1 MCGIFALINN
11 THNDEDITAAFNK
24 GKHRGPESSSI
35 IKATVDANVIFG
47 FNRLSINGFNDTNSN
62 QPLIYN
68 DCALICNGEIYNFK
82 QLYHEMDIKPNTK
95 SDCEVIIHCYTKY
108 GILHTLQLL
117 DGVFSFVLMDYKRN
131 VMYIARDTYGVR
143 PLFIGHYKDSDNNS
157 HYAFTSVMKQ
167 IVKLD
172 TEENNYFIKQFLPG
186 HLIKFTKNEEQTSYI
201 MSPYQ
206 KFSSANSFT
215 NLTIKRDLDVY
226 SIIRSTLEF
235 AVKKRVFNCERDIA
249 CLLSGGLDSS
259 LISALVSKYYKQ
271 KFPNRKLHTWSIGL
285 PGSLDLAY
293 ADKVAKHICSNHHS
307 VIINEEELIEAIEKV
322 IYHIESYDTT
332 SVRASVPNWLISK
345 HIKEYENKVD
355 AKVIFN
361 GDGSDEVSGGYL
373 YFHYIKDPLLFDKEC
388 RRLLNNIHY
397 FDVLRSDRSISS
409 HGLEARTP
417 FLDRNFVQSYL
428 SIPPRIRCHTV
439 NNLCE
444 KYLIRTAFDDGELLP
459 KEVLWR
465 TKEAFSDGV
474 STQENSWHNIIK
486 TYVKNTIFA
495 GENFPDTDEEII
507 DSLVKKHNLYYN
519 KPKTLEQLFYRL
531 IFEKYFPN
539 KSNTIPYFWMP
550 KYVNTNDASARSL
563 NIYNIRNKKQ

>member
-11 THNDEDITAAFNK
+11 THNDADIQSAFNK
-24 GKHRGPESSSI
+24 GKHRGPETSSI
-35 IKATVDANVIFG
+35 IKATVDSKVIFG
-47 FNRLSINGFNDTNSN
+47 FNRLSINGYNDSSSN
-62 QPLIYN
+62 QPLVYE
-68 DCALICNGEIYNFK
+68 DCALICNGEIYNYK
-82 QLYHEMDIKPNTK
+82 QLYHEMKIKPNTK

-108 GILHTLQLL
+108 GILHTLQML
-117 DGVFSFVLMDYKRN
+117 DGVFSFILMDYKRN
-131 VMYIARDTYGVR
+131 IIYIARDTYGVR
-143 PLFIGHYKDSDNNS
+143 PMFIGQYKDSDNKN
-157 HYAFTSVMKQ
+157 HFAFTSVMKQ

-172 TEENNYFIKQFLPG
+172 TEENKYFIKQFLPG
-186 HLIKFTKNEEQTSYI
+186 HLIKFAKNKDHSSYN

-215 NLTIKRDLDVY
+215 NLTIRRDLDVY
-226 SIIRSTLEF
+226 SLIRNTFEF
-235 AVKKRVFNCERDIA
+235 AVKKRVYNCERDIA

-259 LISALVSKYYKQ
+259 LVAALVSKYYKQ
-271 KFPNRKLHTWSIGL
+271 KYPNRKLHTWSIGL
-285 PGSLDLAY
+285 PGSLDLINAE
-293 ADKVAKHICSNHHS
+293 KVAKHICSHHHS
-307 VIINEEELIEAIEKV
+307 IVINEEELIESIDKV

-345 HIKEYENKVD
+345 HIKDFEKTVD

-361 GDGSDEVSGGYL
+361 GDGSDELTGGYL
-373 YFHYIKDPLLFDKEC
+373 YFHYIKDPNLFDKEC

-428 SIPPRIRCHTV
+428 SIPPNIRCHTIK
-439 NNLCE
+439 NLCE
-444 KYLIRTAFDDGELLP
+444 KFLLRTSFDDGELLP
-459 KEVLWR
+459 RDVLWR

-486 TYVKNTIFA
+486 KYVKDKIFK
-495 GENFPDTDEEII
+495 GDNFPDNDQDII
-507 DSLVKKHNLYYN
+507 ESFVEKHNLHHN
-519 KPKTLEQLFYRL
+519 KPTTLEQLFYRL
-531 IFEKYFPN
+531 IFEKYYPN

-550 KYVNTNDASARSL
+550 KYVNATDASARSL
-563 NIYNIRNKKQ
+563 NIYNVRNKQ

>member
-11 THNDEDITAAFNK
+11 THDDELIRTAFNK
-24 GKHRGPESSSI
+24 GKHRGPETSSI
-35 IKATVDANVIFG
+35 IKATVDSKIIFG
-47 FNRLSINGFNDTNSN
+47 FNRLSINGYNDSNSN
-62 QPLIYN
+62 QPLVYN
-68 DCALICNGEIYNFK
+68 DCALICNGEIYNYK
-82 QLYHEMDIKPNTK
+82 QLYHEMGIKGNTK

-117 DGVFSFVLMDYKRN
+117 DGVYSFVLMDYKRN
-131 VMYIARDTYGVR
+131 VIYIARDTYGVR
-143 PLFIGHYKDSDNNS
+143 PMFIGQYKDSDNNN

-172 TEENNYFIKQFLPG
+172 TDDNKYFIKQFLPG
-186 HLIKFTKNEEQTSYI
+186 HLVKFSKNTEHTSYV
-201 MSPYQ
+201 MSQYQ
-206 KFSSANSFT
+206 KFSCANSFT
-215 NLTIKRDLDVY
+215 NLTIRRDVDIY
-226 SIIRSTLEF
+226 SLIRSTLEF
-235 AVKKRVFNCERDIA
+235 AVKKRVYNCDRDIA

-259 LISALVSKYYKQ
+259 LIAALVSKYYKQ

-285 PGSLDLAY
+285 PGSLDLMY
-293 ADKVAKHICSNHHS
+293 AEKVAKHIGTHHHS
-307 VIINEEELIEAIEKV
+307 IVVNEEELIDSIDKV

-345 HIKEYENKVD
+345 HIKEFETHVD

-361 GDGSDEVSGGYL
+361 GDGSDEVTGGYL

-388 RRLLNNIHY
+388 RRLLSNIHL
-397 FDVLRSDRSISS
+397 FDVLRSDRSIAS

-428 SIPPRIRCHTV
+428 SIDPRTRCHTSK
-439 NNLCE
+439 NLCE
-444 KYLIRTAFDDGELLP
+444 KFLLRSAFDDGELLP

-486 TYVKNTIFA
+486 TYVKNKIFV
-495 GENFPDTDEEII
+495 GDNFPDNDKDII
-507 DSLVKKHNLYYN
+507 DSLVKKHNLEHN
-519 KPKTLEQLFYRL
+519 KPTTLEQLFYRL

-550 KYVNTNDASARSL
+550 KYVSASDASARSL
-563 NIYNIRNKKQ
+563 QIYNIRNQKQ

>member
-11 THNDEDITAAFNK
+11 THNDDIIQSAFNK
-24 GKHRGPESSSI
+24 GKHRGPENSSI
-35 IKATVDANVIFG
+35 IKATVDSKIIFG
-47 FNRLSINGFNDTNSN
+47 FNRLSINGYNDTNSN

-68 DCALICNGEIYNFK
+68 DCALICNGEIYNYK
-82 QLYHEMDIKPNTK
+82 QLYHEMNINPNTR
-95 SDCEVIIHCYTKY
+95 SDCEIIIHCYTKY
-108 GILHTLQLL
+108 GIQHTLQIL
-117 DGVFSFVLMDYKRN
+117 DGVFSFVLMDYKKN
-131 VMYIARDTYGVR
+131 VIYIARDTYGVR
-143 PLFIGHYKDSDNNS
+143 PMFVGKYKDSENKI

-172 TEENNYFIKQFLPG
+172 DEENNYFIKQFPPG
-186 HLIKFTKNEEQTSYI
+186 HLVKFYQQLETDSSYI

-206 KFSSANSFT
+206 KFSSSNSFN
-215 NLTIKRDLDVY
+215 NLTLRRDVDIY
-226 SIIRSTLEF
+226 SLIRSTLEY
-235 AVKKRVFNCERDIA
+235 AVKKRVHNCERDIA

-259 LISALVSKYYKQ
+259 LVASLVSKYYKQ
-271 KFPNRKLHTWSIGL
+271 KYPNRKLHTWSIGL
-285 PGSLDLAY
+285 PGSLDLINAE
-293 ADKVAKHICSNHHS
+293 KVAKHICSYHHS
-307 VIINEEELIEAIEKV
+307 VVINEEELIEAIDKV

-345 HIKEYENKVD
+345 HIKDFEKNVD

-361 GDGSDEVSGGYL
+361 GDGSDEVAGGYL
-373 YFHYIKDPLLFDKEC
+373 YFHYIKDPNIFDKEC

-428 SIPPRIRCHTV
+428 SIPANIRCHTSK
-439 NNLCE
+439 NLCE
-444 KYLIRTAFDDGELLP
+444 KFLIRTAFDDGETLP
-459 KEVLWR
+459 REVLWR

-486 TYVKNTIFA
+486 KYVKEKIFV
-495 GENFPDTDEEII
+495 GNNFPDNDQDII
-507 DSLVKKHNLYYN
+507 DNLVKKHSLYHN
-519 KPKTLEQLFYRL
+519 KPTTLEQLFYRL

-550 KYVNTNDASARSL
+550 KYVNSTDASARSL
-563 NIYNIRNKKQ
+563 DIYSIRNKQ